1 MIDLGAASEAPVYF
15 LCICLTEVAS
25 ISFSLF
31 LCLCL
36 YFAGPSCGTV
46 SASTSFRYDF
56 GMHFV
61 EVGKQASKERL
72 LIAHGNDTASLDD

>member
-1 MIDLGAASEAPVYF
+1 MIDLGAASEASVHL

-36 YFAGPSCGTV
+36 YFAGLFCATV

-56 GMHFV
+56 GMDFV
-61 EVGKQASKERL
+61 ELGRQASKEEL
-72 LIAHGNDTASLDD
+72 LIAHANDAASLDD